1 MSVYAHDGRKEVCM
15 NSMTGY
21 GKGECSIEGKKVVI
35 ELKSVNNRFL
45 DLNIKMPRVFNFAED
60 FLRKSLSERLARG
73 HVDVFVTYEDH
84 STDRV
89 GLALDKA
96 VVQNYLDMAKTL
108 ESEFGLVNDLTADR
122 VLRLKDAVVEEVAEA
137 DEGQLSLLLSV
148 ALSGA
153 LDNLCAMREKEG
165 NALLSDLQTR
175 LDVVAAL
182 VDEVAQKAPS
192 VVEDYRVKL
201 RERVTEALGEVPLD
215 EVRLINEV
223 CVYSDRVNI
232 DEEIT
237 RMRSHI
243 DQFEHLLA
251 QETPVGRKADFL
263 MQEMNREANTM
274 GSKANNAELLTL
286 VVAIKNELEKMRE
299 QIQNLE

>member
-1 MSVYAHDGRKEVCM
+1 M

-45 DLNIKMPRVFNFAED
+45 DLNIKMPRIFNFAED
-60 FLRKSLSERLARG
+60 FLRKSLQERLSRG

-84 STDRV
+84 SIDRV
-89 GLALDKA
+89 GLTLDKA
-96 VVQNYLDMAKTL
+96 VVKNYLDMAETL
-108 ESEFGLVNDLTADR
+108 ESEFGLANDLTADK
-122 VLRLKDAVVEEVAEA
+122 VLRMKDVVVEEIAEA

-153 LDNLCAMREKEG
+153 MENLCAMRKKEG
-165 NALLSDLQTR
+165 EALLDDLQTR

-182 VDEVAQKAPS
+182 VSQVADKAPT
-192 VVEDYRVKL
+192 VVDEYRVKL
-201 RERVTEALGEVPLD
+201 KERVVEALAETPVD
-215 EVRLINEV
+215 EVRLLNEV

>member
-1 MSVYAHDGRKEVCM
+1 M

-60 FLRKSLSERLARG
+60 FLRKSLQERLSRG

-89 GLALDKA
+89 GLTLDKA
-96 VVQNYLDMAKTL
+96 VVQNYVDMAKTL
-108 ESEFGLVNDLTADR
+108 ESEFGLANDLTADK
-122 VLRLKDAVVEEVAEA
+122 VLRLKDVVIEQVAEE

-153 LDNLCAMREKEG
+153 MDNLCAMRAKEG
-165 NALLSDLQTR
+165 AALCSDLQTR
-175 LDVVAAL
+175 LDVVATLVEQVAERAPTV
-182 VDEVAQKAPS
+182 VDE
-192 VVEDYRVKL
+192 YRVKL
-201 RERVTEALGEVPLD
+201 RERVVEALADTPVD
-215 EVRLINEV
+215 EVRLLNEV

-274 GSKANNAELLTL
+274 GSKANNADLLTL

>member
-1 MSVYAHDGRKEVCM
+1 M

-21 GKGECSIEGKKVVI
+21 GKGECTIEGKKVVV

-60 FLRKSLSERLARG
+60 FVRKSLQERLSRG

-84 STDRV
+84 SVNRI
-89 GLALDKA
+89 GLALDYA
-96 VVQNYLDMAKTL
+96 VVQNYVKMAEAL
-108 ESEFGLVNDLTADR
+108 QREFGLAGDLTAYD
-122 VLRLKDAVVEEVAEA
+122 VLRLKDAVVEQTVDA

-148 ALSGA
+148 ALSA
-153 LDNLCAMREKEG
+153 AIDNLCAMRAKEG
-165 NALLSDLQTR
+165 EALQLDLQSR
-175 LDVVAAL
+175 LATVAAYTDEVSVVA
-182 VDEVAQKAPS
+182 PT
-192 VVEDYRVKL
+192 VVEEYRQRL
-201 RERVTEALGEVPLD
+201 RERVAEALGEVPVD
-215 EVRLINEV
+215 EARLLNEV
-223 CVYSDRVNI
+223 CVYSDHVNI

-243 DQFEHLLA
+243 GQFAALL
-251 QETPVGRKADFL
+251 QQDIPVGRKADFL

-274 GSKANNAELLTL
+274 GSKANNAALLTL
-286 VVAIKNELEKMRE
+286 VVNMKNELEKMRE